1 MKITFVSAL
10 VIGIFSTVVLGTP
23 AAAQATRT
31 WVSSTPGVGDDANP
45 CSRSA
50 PCKTF
55 AGAISKTAVGG
66 EIDALDPGGFGAVT
80 ITKSLTIDGG
90 AGQVASVLAGSG
102 SPGIVISASGAVVTL
117 RNLSINGN
125 GVGNYGIQIANAA
138 RVIVENCNIQGF
150 GTYGIY
156 FNPSVAGSKLY
167 VGHSLIHDQAA
178 YGIAA
183 VPPSSGIASPVTLEE
198 VELVHNG
205 VGIFVGDNASV
216 AAARSSLSANSTG
229 AVISTAATTAYLHLD
244 ASSVSNNSGA
254 GLFLALSGGHPYAT
268 LSNTQVVGNGGNSFT
283 IPVGGTV
290 LSFVTN
296 RIYGNGTNVA
306 PNSTALLQ

>member
-1 MKITFVSAL
+1 MKFTFISAL
-10 VIGIFSTVVLGTP
+10 VIGIFSTVLVGTP

-31 WVSSTPGVGDDANP
+31 WVSSTAGVGDDANP

-66 EIDALDPGGFGAVT
+66 EIDVLDPGGYGSVT

-90 AGQVASVLAGSG
+90 AGQVSSVLAGSG

-125 GVGNYGIQIANAA
+125 GVGNYGIQIAAAA
-138 RVIVENCNIQGF
+138 RVIVENCNIMGF

-156 FNPSVAGSKLY
+156 FNPTVAGSKLY

-183 VPPSSGIASPVTLEE
+183 VPPVSGIASPVTLEE

-205 VGIFVGDNASV
+205 VGIFVGDNATV
-216 AAARSSLSANSTG
+216 AAARSSLSSNSTG
-229 AVISTAATTAYLHLD
+229 AVISTTAAPAFLHLD

-254 GLFLALSGGHPYAT
+254 GIYLTRTGGHPYAT
-268 LSNTQVVGNGGNSFT
+268 LSNTQVVSNGGNSFT

-290 LSFVTN
+290 LSFVTSH
-296 RIYGNGTNVA
+296 IYGNGSDIA
-306 PNSTALLQ
+306 PNATAMLQ